1 MGLTAL
7 MVPDAWAFAGYLHV
21 DWLSVAT
28 VRAEVA
34 AAVLELLQM
43 SDGVGATGSGHSPH
57 TKWQGHLYVD
67 TYIHIYC
74 IYSTYLNLSVE

>member
-1 MGLTAL
+1 
-7 MVPDAWAFAGYLHV
+7 MVPGARAFASQLHV

-34 AAVLELLQM
+34 ATVLELLQM
-43 SDGVGATGSGHSPH
+43 SDGVGAAGSSHSPH
-57 TKWQGHLYVD
+57 AKWQGHLYVD
-67 TYIHIYC
+67 TFIHIYC